1 MKNIKTFESFS
12 ESDCGSREEMIDDL
26 CSKGW
31 DYSELEIMSDYELQQ
46 ICGDSTMMKY
56 ESKKDKWIQDAIK
69 NPGSLRRKMKKKKG
83 ENISS
88 DEIDMEISRLKKKD
102 KDPSKPGAQLSPRDT
117 KKYKQLNLAKTL
129 KGFK

>member
-12 ESDCGSREEMIDDL
+12 ESVCGSREEMIDDL

-31 DYSELEIMSDYELQQ
+31 DYSELEMMSDYELEQ
-46 ICGDSTMMKY
+46 ICGDTTMKY
-56 ESKKDKWIQDAIK
+56 EAKKDKWIQDAIK
-69 NPGSLRRKMKKKKG
+69 SPGSLRGKMKKKKG
-83 ENISS
+83 EKISS
-88 DEIDMEISRLKKKD
+88 EEIDMEISKLKKKD
-102 KDPSKPGAQLSPRDT
+102 RDPDKPGAQLSPRDA